1 LSSLTVTF
9 EPDGKKV
16 MVKAGTNILQA
27 AKEAGVGIRSE
38 CGGKGVCGKC
48 KVIIK
53 SADAVSKMSSVE
65 EKLLSKHEI
74 EEGYRL
80 SCQTRIL
87 KNVVVMVPPES
98 RVETRKIELYGIER
112 SVEINPLIRK
122 VHVELEKPTLSDVK
136 PDLERLL
143 EAVEERLGIRGAL
156 EFDFDILKGLP
167 EILRSSNWDV
177 TAVLWNNRLINVESR
192 DTTNEMFGVAVDI
205 GTSKIVCHLVDLK
218 SGKTIAVGSIE
229 NPQVLYGEDVISRIT
244 YASNGVLNL
253 NSLQRLVIEGI
264 NKILGEAC
272 QNAGIDPNRV
282 YEAVVV
288 GNTAMHHLFL
298 GIQPKYLALSP
309 YTPAVKRSISI
320 AAKNLSIGNMNT
332 NGVVTTLPIIAGFV
346 GADAVAD
353 ILATGMH
360 ESEDNTLLVD
370 IGTNTEIVVGNK
382 EDMICCSCASG
393 PAFEGAHIKDGMK
406 AVTGAIERVRIT
418 SNLEVEY
425 ETIGG
430 GKPRGLCGSAV
441 IDAVAEMFKHGIID
455 CHGRFN
461 PNMATPRLKRT
472 DGVEFIIAWQNETA
486 TEKEITITQKD
497 IIELQLAKAA
507 IYTGCSILLKRK
519 KLEEKDIDTLFI
531 AGAFGNYINPEN
543 AKVIGLIPDVP
554 TDKIQFIGNTAVTG
568 AKMALIS
575 KEIRQTAESL
585 IRTIRYHELAA
596 DPNFNSEFINAIPI
610 PNRIA
615 ERFPS
620 VKKYIC
626 F

>member
-1 LSSLTVTF
+1 VTF

-38 CGGKGVCGKC
+38 CGGKGMCGKC

-53 SADAVSKMSSVE
+53 SADAVSEMSSVE

-74 EEGYRL
+74 REGYRL

-98 RVETRKIELYGIER
+98 LVETRKIELYGIER
-112 SVEINPLIRK
+112 EVEISPLVRK
-122 VHVELEKPTLSDVK
+122 VHVKLEKPTLSDVK

-177 TAVLWNNRLINVESR
+177 TVVLWSNRLISVEPG

-370 IGTNTEIVVGNK
+370 IGTNTEIIVGNK
-382 EDMICCSCASG
+382 EDIICCSCASG

-406 AVTGAIERVRIT
+406 AVTGAIERIRIT
-418 SNLEVEY
+418 QNLEVEY

-455 CHGRFN
+455 HHGRFN
-461 PNMATPRLKRT
+461 PNIATPRLKRT
-472 DGVEFIIAWQNETA
+472 DEGLEFIIAWRNETA
-486 TEKEITITQKD
+486 TGKEITVTQKD
-497 IIELQLAKAA
+497 VRELQFAKAA
-507 IYTGCSILLKRK
+507 IYTGCSILMKKK
-519 KLEEKDIDTLFI
+519 KLNEENVDILFI
-531 AGAFGNYINPEN
+531 AGAFGNHINTEN
-543 AKVIGLIPDVP
+543 AKVIGLIPDIP
-554 TDKIQFIGNTAVTG
+554 TRKIKFVGNTAVTG
-568 AKMALIS
+568 AKMTLLSERVRKSAG
-575 KEIRQTAESL
+575 SL
-585 IRTIRYHELAA
+585 IRVIQYHELAA
-596 DPNFNSEFINAIPI
+596 DPEFNLEFINAIPI
-610 PNRIA
+610 PNKMVD
-615 ERFPS
+615 RFPS
-620 VKKYIC
+620 VKKY

>member
-1 LSSLTVTF
+1 VTF

-16 MVKAGTNILQA
+16 RVKGGTNILKA

-53 SADAVSKMSSVE
+53 SADAVSKVSSVE

-74 EEGYRL
+74 KEGYRL

-112 SVEINPLIRK
+112 EVEINPLVRK
-122 VHVELEKPTLSDVK
+122 VHVKLEKPTLSDVK

-143 EAVEERLGIRGAL
+143 EAVEEQLEINGGL
-156 EFDFDILKGLP
+156 EFDFNVLKELS
-167 EILRSSNWDV
+167 ETLRSSNWDV
-177 TAVLWNNRLINVESR
+177 TVVLWNNRLISVEPG

-229 NPQVLYGEDVISRIT
+229 NPQILHGEDVISRIT

-320 AAKNLSIGNMNT
+320 AARNLNVDNMNT

-353 ILATGMH
+353 ILATGIH
-360 ESEDNTLLVD
+360 ESEDNALLVD
-370 IGTNTEIVVGNK
+370 IGTNTEIIVGNK

-393 PAFEGAHIKDGMK
+393 PAFEGVHIKDGMK
-406 AVTGAIERVRIT
+406 AISGAIERVRIT
-418 SNLEVEY
+418 PNLEVEY

-430 GKPRGLCGSAV
+430 EKPRGLCGSAV

-455 CHGRFN
+455 NHGKFN
-461 PNMATPRLKRT
+461 PNVATPRLKRNE
-472 DGVEFIIAWQNETA
+472 GLEFIIAWQYETA
-486 TEKEITITQKD
+486 TGKEITITQKD
-497 IIELQLAKAA
+497 IRELQLAKAA

-519 KLEEKDIDTLFI
+519 KLEEKDVGTLFM
-531 AGAFGNYINPEN
+531 AGAFGNYINPVN

-554 TDKIQFIGNTAVTG
+554 AEKIKFVGNTAVSG

-575 KEIRQTAESL
+575 EETRQAAESL
-585 IRTIRYHELAA
+585 IKIIRYHELAA
-596 DPNFNSEFINAIPI
+596 DPDFNSEFINAISI
-610 PNRIA
+610 PNSVID
-615 ERFPS
+615 RFPS
-620 VKKYIC
+620 VKKYIQDLV
-626 F
+626 